1 MENNCGIWT
10 GQLIA
15 GYYIRDMSYNFIAK
29 TNSEQRAWRS
39 ICSNSVGDRLAAVD
53 YGGNI
58 YTSSDYGVTWTPR
71 ENARNWRSICSNSLG
86 DRVAAVL
93 NNSNIY
99 ISSDYGVTWLPRE
112 LAREWRFICSNSLGD
127 QLAAVVNNGNI
138 YTSSNY
144 GVTWTPRDL
153 ARSWKSICSS
163 SVGDR
168 LAAVDYGGNIYTSSN
183 YGVTWTPRDLARSWQ
198 SICSNS
204 VGDRLAAVVYGG
216 PDGRIYTSSNYG
228 ESWTPRESARKWGSI
243 CSNAVGDRLAVIEA
257 LYDLGGY
264 NSKTGGFIYTSHDYG
279 NTWVQ
284 RTISRRDWTSI
295 CSNSAGDKFAAVV
308 ETGSSFI
315 YTASVYYTYKGTILE
330 DMLATG
336 TSTTLTGY
344 QINGTALKFLKAF
357 YKDTD
362 KNAVTDLRANMDMFK
377 IAGSNPEICPAYILH
392 ADTGTGFPIPSDI
405 TKMFVVCIGGGGGGG
420 GGGVRTD
427 GGTRGGSGGGGGGG
441 ALNGWF
447 VTYNSSYTTYNVT
460 IGEGGLYG
468 PPNNRTRA
476 QVSEGAESTS
486 AAKTSGQNG
495 LSGGNTTFTYAGSNY
510 ESVGGTYGKGGL
522 GDGYVAG
529 YVPTGGTGGAST
541 TTPYGN
547 SGGNGGNGN
556 NDYQTD
562 AVHGGIGGE
571 SGNRR
576 GTSQRFLINKSYINV
591 EPFEPFTA
599 TTDYPD
605 ASGGTYNDDR
615 ICYGEGGRGGRGETS
630 ATANYAWAGYS
641 GLKGCVI
648 VFFYY

>member
-1 MENNCGIWT
+1 MVNMGMENNCGIWT

-39 ICSNSVGDRLAAVD
+39 ICSNSIGDKLAAVASTN
-53 YGGNI
+53 NI
-58 YTSSDYGVTWTPR
+58 YTSSDYGNTWTPR
-71 ENARNWRSICSNSLG
+71 DLARNWNSICSNSVG
-86 DRVAAVL
+86 DR
-93 NNSNIY
+93 
-99 ISSDYGVTWLPRE
+99 
-112 LAREWRFICSNSLGD
+112 
-127 QLAAVVNNGNI
+127 LAAVVFNGNI

-144 GVTWTPRDL
+144 GE
-153 ARSWKSICSS
+153 
-163 SVGDR
+163 
-168 LAAVDYGGNIYTSSN
+168 
-183 YGVTWTPRDLARSWQ
+183 TWTPRDLARSWQ

-216 PDGRIYTSSNYG
+216 GNIYTSSNYGETWTPRDLAHDWRLICSNSLGDRLAAVHYGGQIYTSSNYGETWTPRDLARSWQSICSNSVGDRLAAVEYGGRIYTSSNYG
-228 ESWTPRESARKWGSI
+228 EKWIARAADRYWYSI
-243 CSNAVGDRLAVIEA
+243 CSNSVGDRLAAVHQ
-257 LYDLGGY
+257 GGL
-264 NSKTGGFIYTSHDYG
+264 IYTSINYG
-279 NTWVQ
+279 NTWVK
-284 RTISRRDWTSI
+284 RTSTNRNWRSI
-295 CSNSAGDKFAAVV
+295 CSSSAGDKLAAVIYD
-308 ETGSSFI
+308 GYI

-344 QINGTALKFLKAF
+344 QINGTAPKFLTAF
-357 YKDTD
+357 YKGTD
-362 KNAVTDLRANMDMFK
+362 KDAVTDLSANMGMFK
-377 IAGSNPEICPAYILH
+377 YLGNQIEFCPAYTLH
-392 ADTGTGFPIPSDI
+392 DVSGTGFTIPSDV

>member
-1 MENNCGIWT
+1 MVNMGMENNCGIWT

-39 ICSNSVGDRLAAVD
+39 ICSNSLGDRLAAVD

-127 QLAAVVNNGNI
+127 QLAAVVNN
-138 YTSSNY
+138 
-144 GVTWTPRDL
+144 
-153 ARSWKSICSS
+153 
-163 SVGDR
+163 
-168 LAAVDYGGNIYTSSN
+168 GNIYTSSN

-315 YTASVYYTYKGTILE
+315 YTASVYYTYKNIILE
-330 DMLATG
+330 DMLQAG
-336 TSTTLTGY
+336 TDVTLTGY

-377 IAGSNPEICPAYILH
+377 IAGSNPEICPAYTLH
-392 ADTGTGFPIPSDI
+392 DVSGTGFTIPSDI

-420 GGGVRTD
+420 GGASKD
-427 GGTRGGSGGGGGGG
+427 QSGTYGTPGGGGGGG
-441 ALNGWF
+441 ALNAWF
-447 VTYNSSYTTYNVT
+447 VTFVSGQTTYNVT
-460 IGEGGLYG
+460 IGGGGLFG
-468 PPNNRTRA
+468 QANNRPVGTYA
-476 QVSEGAESTS
+476 EGAVAIDGANTDGRAG
-486 AAKTSGQNG
+486 AA
-495 LSGGNTTFTYAGSNY
+495 GGSTTFRYNSVDYISN
-510 ESVGGTYGKGGL
+510 
-522 GDGYVAG
+522 
-529 YVPTGGTGGAST
+529 GGTGGPGGTGTSGVTGGAGGTVT
-541 TTPYGN
+541 TTPVPTYSNAGETAATSADPGYRAAGGVGGASGN
-547 SGGNGGNGN
+547 KRG
-556 NDYQTD
+556 TD
-562 AVHGGIGGE
+562 A
-571 SGNRR
+571 
-576 GTSQRFLINKSYINV
+576 RFLINNSYINV
-591 EPFEPFTA
+591 QPFQPYTYIN
-599 TTDYPD
+599 TYIGYTLTN
-605 ASGGTYNDDR
+605 TYNNDR
-615 ICYGEGGRGGRGETS
+615 ICYGDGGRGGVGEGS
-630 ATANYAWAGYS
+630 GPDDWGWGGYS